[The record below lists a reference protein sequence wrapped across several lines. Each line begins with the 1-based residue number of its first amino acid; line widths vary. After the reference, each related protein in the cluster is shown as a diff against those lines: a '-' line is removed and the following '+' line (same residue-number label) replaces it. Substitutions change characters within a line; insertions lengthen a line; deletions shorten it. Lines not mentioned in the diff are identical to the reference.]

1 MIGRLLCFL
10 SLHKFSEPDPLR
22 GTCVAAIAEFETV
35 CCIRCKRKWVVN
47 TRNQKVF
54 EVIR

>member
-1 MIGRLLCFL
+1 MTSLRSFLCHLGF
-10 SLHKFSEPDPLR
+10 HRFTEPHQAR
-22 GTCVAAIAEFETV
+22 EFEFV
-35 CCIRCKRKWVVN
+35 ECAWCKRKWVVN

>member
-1 MIGRLLCFL
+1 MTRLGAILCYLGF
-10 SLHKFSEPDPLR
+10 HRFTEPHQAR
-22 GTCVAAIAEFETV
+22 EFESI
-35 CCIRCKRKWVVN
+35 CCTRCNRKWVVN